1 MEQVV
6 KLVKRNGKKI
16 VGVAVASTLLLLTA
30 CTPVNSAA
38 TIGNTS
44 IPVSK
49 IQKTVDSILSER
61 SKITTTGMNLETGEA
76 LNRSQVTFFVIS
88 ELLYRLGQKYNVKVS
103 EQEITDQIKVVTS
116 QVGGEAS
123 LPTAMVNAGIAPE
136 NLREYFRSYLLSQK
150 ISNRLLSGGVDKTQ
164 VTAAVQK
171 LVGLEASSAK
181 VSINPRYGKWDVNQ
195 ATIVT
200 APLASGSVTK

>member
-1 MEQVV
+1 MEQFV
-6 KLVKRNGKKI
+6 KLVKSNGKKI
-16 VGVAVASTLLLLTA
+16 VGAAVAATLFLLTA
-30 CTPVNSAA
+30 CTPINSAA

-49 IQKTVDSILSER
+49 IQATVDSILSER

-88 ELLYRLGQKYNVKVS
+88 ELLYRIGQKYNITVS
-103 EQEITDQIKVVTS
+103 EQELTDQIKAVTKE
-116 QVGGEAS
+116 VGGEAS
-123 LPTAMVNAGIAPE
+123 LPSAMVNAGIAPE

-150 ISNRLLSGGVDKTQ
+150 ISNRLLAGGIDKTQ

-171 LVGLEASSAK
+171 LVGLEASRAK
-181 VSINPRYGKWDVNQ
+181 VSINPRYGKWDANQ

-200 APLASGSVTK
+200 SPLASGSVTK